1 MPNPL
6 IIHNRY
12 VPKVGEGMALRA
24 ALQQQD
30 AIWREND
37 LPGFQ
42 LLKPYDG
49 PHHTMITVQRWESF
63 AQWDETRHS
72 VPTIPAARSLVF
84 DTLYPLIA
92 SMYES
97 TMFEEI
103 PNS

>member
-6 IIHNRY
+6 IIHNYY
-12 VPKVGEGMALRA
+12 VPKVGEGIAMRQ

-30 AIWREND
+30 SIWREHG

-49 PHHTMITVQRWESF
+49 PHHAMTTVQRWESF

-72 VPTIPAARSLVF
+72 VPKIPEARSLVF
-84 DTLYPLIA
+84 DVLYPLTA
-92 SMYES
+92 SPYQT